1 MAASKCVCRVPLCG
15 SGLCLSGCAVN
26 ELCLCK
32 HEPFCFK
39 QHAVGCYLIPYWC
52 LCRYTVEWAKG
63 HQLWR
68 EFFPLV
74 GQKAPCWIRVHVF
87 TRLGDGGGTAAPPA
101 EDAEQGWSNADSREQ
116 GPGLKDPSAGVNTR
130 PLVVATPL
138 AGSRRPLQLPP
149 GTSGDLDADA
159 AQSDSSNVSAGAPD
173 IWGSA
178 GEANGSTSSS
188 PSVWD
193 LPTDFVLYRS
203 YTVRFVPLRPPEQL
217 SLRAITFSN
226 NASVVIACG
235 VPAAYEHLFVL
246 PKPQPMVAAKGGVRP
261 SSIMSSNY
269 AAATSQAPG
278 KRANSSSGADTAG
291 GAASLPF
298 TQLSPDVSA
307 TTDQDA
313 ASSSSDG
320 SAGPPAALAAAPG
333 VDVQIAYLL
342 MKPPGSNGS
351 SVAQDV
357 AAAAKVPNRL
367 RMQQFSVY
375 DRASNRTVL
384 WSRFTAAECAQ
395 DHYILLPMAQLK
407 PDMRM
412 VPELV
417 DPEGFVAGVKIAMS
431 AAAVALPGGLDS
443 NSSSSSTAGSSGSSS
458 TGSSVSHLGVPS
470 EGSSSVSSWLLGQKF
485 QGGGYGSGNAVAAS
499 AATAAVDGGK
509 GFGGAGQRNLG
520 DQVWCNSNS
529 SSGVHTGVA
538 QGVGSVGSST
548 NAAGSDADC
557 RLQLPGLTAELPIIL
572 TADEGR
578 SSRTYTMLLYSNA
591 TAATAVHDMVLPQE
605 AAAGGGRAGS
615 SSSVSQAA
623 DAAALTSAYFASRPG
638 DWPKSP
644 AQSSMCNVCPNGTYS
659 TRTDALECKVSM
671 QAKCQGLV
679 CCNILCTWPRGL
691 LSCNSMSCSMRQLRM
706 RVWICD
712 GV

>member
-1 MAASKCVCRVPLCG
+1 M
-15 SGLCLSGCAVN
+15 
-26 ELCLCK
+26 
-32 HEPFCFK
+32 H
-39 QHAVGCYLIPYWC
+39 
-52 LCRYTVEWAKG
+52 
-63 HQLWR
+63 
-68 EFFPLV
+68 
-74 GQKAPCWIRVHVF
+74 
-87 TRLGDGGGTAAPPA
+87 
-101 EDAEQGWSNADSREQ
+101 
-116 GPGLKDPSAGVNTR
+116 
-130 PLVVATPL
+130 PLVVATPT
-138 AGSRRPLQLPP
+138 AGSRRPLQLSP
-149 GTSGDLDADA
+149 GTGADLGADA
-159 AQSDSSNVSAGAPD
+159 AYSDSSNVSEEGAD

-178 GEANGSTSSS
+178 GAANGSTSSS

-193 LPTDFVLYRS
+193 LPKDFVLYRS
-203 YTVRFVPLRPPEQL
+203 YTIRFVPLRPPEQL

-226 NASVVIACG
+226 NVSVVIACG

-246 PKPQPMVAAKGGVRP
+246 PKRHSAVAATGAVRP

-269 AAATSQAPG
+269 AAASSQAPG
-278 KRANSSSGADTAG
+278 KRANSSSASHTAAG
-291 GAASLPF
+291 GADGSSF
-298 TQLSPDVSA
+298 TQLSADA
-307 TTDQDA
+307 AAATDQVA
-313 ASSSSDG
+313 ASSSSDD
-320 SAGPPAALAAAPG
+320 SAGPPASLTAAPG

-342 MKPPGSNGS
+342 MRPPGSNGTS
-351 SVAQDV
+351 MAQDV

-375 DRASNRTVL
+375 DRASNRSVL

-431 AAAVALPGGLDS
+431 AAAVALPGALDS
-443 NSSSSSTAGSSGSSS
+443 NNSSSSTGSSTGSSS

-485 QGGGYGSGNAVAAS
+485 QGGSYGSGNAVAAA

-509 GFGGAGQRNLG
+509 GFGGAGQNNLG

-529 SSGVHTGVA
+529 SSGVRTGVTQSA
-538 QGVGSVGSST
+538 GSISST
-548 NAAGSDADC
+548 NADSSDADC

-578 SSRTYTMLLYSNA
+578 SSRTYTMLLYSNV

-615 SSSVSQAA
+615 SSSGSQAA
-623 DAAALTSAYFASRPG
+623 DAAALTAAYFAGRPG
-638 DWPKSP
+638 HWPRSP

-659 TRTDALECKVSM
+659 TRTDAVECKVRSGP
-671 QAKCQGLV
+671 ACQG
-679 CCNILCTWPRGL
+679 
-691 LSCNSMSCSMRQLRM
+691 
-706 RVWICD
+706 RVWCNAC
-712 GV
+712 